1 MACQMPKKVRRAAAK
16 IMTKLTATALKPG
29 NGKPAAEDL
38 VGLAVVKTVLNPE
51 PNKPEER
58 KALLK
63 VEPEKQVIPT
73 PEPKKEMTL
82 IEKILKVENLQLVVE
97 KRAKLVQTRS
107 ELERFQVSSND
118 FNCTMRLNDSDGN
131 VFTTSFTPGIKK
143 VIEFLKSAFDASIA
157 DVENKI
163 TF

>member
-1 MACQMPKKVRRAAAK
+1 
-16 IMTKLTATALKPG
+16 MTKLTATALKPG
-29 NGKPAAEDL
+29 NGKPTTEDL
-38 VGLAVVKTVLNPE
+38 AGLAVVKTVLSPE
-51 PNKPEER
+51 SNRIEEK
-58 KALLK
+58 KALMK
-63 VEPEKQVIPT
+63 IEPEKPVIPA

-118 FNCTMRLNDSDGN
+118 FNCSMRLNDSDGN

-143 VIEFLKSAFDASIA
+143 VIDFLKTSFDASIA

-163 TF
+163 AF

>member
-1 MACQMPKKVRRAAAK
+1 
-16 IMTKLTATALKPG
+16 MTKLTATALKPG
-29 NGKPAAEDL
+29 NGKPTTEDL
-38 VGLAVVKTVLNPE
+38 AGLAVVKSVLSPE
-51 PNKPEER
+51 ANKTEE
-58 KALLK
+58 KKPLLK
-63 VEPEKQVIPT
+63 VEPEKPVT
-73 PEPKKEMTL
+73 AAPEPKKEMTL

-118 FNCTMRLNDSDGN
+118 FNCSMRLNDSDGN

-143 VIEFLKSAFDASIA
+143 VIDFLKSSFDASIT